1 MWELSLGNPL
11 FALELARAVRDGDG
25 PAGAPEGVR
34 QLVAERLGRLGPA
47 ARRVVDAVAVAGQ
60 DAALTEV
67 LDVARRGGHPRLS
80 AAEAT
85 EAVEAAVAA
94 SVVEE
99 RRVVGAGRAGRA
111 GGQAGGDAAAARGY
125 REAGTARLRAWAL
138 LACGRAAEVAGAEV
152 GRAERAGER
161 LAETGARTARA
172 AALAALGQEREAAEG
187 FGRAAALA
195 EELPYPAGVR
205 RVAGAR
211 RGGARACFESSAV
224 CPKGRPGGV
233 WCVRSQGGGSPRYWM
248 YQGDPDNAASVRARR
263 RQACGTFETRP
274 GGGRG

>member
-1 MWELSLGNPL
+1 MRELSLGNPL

-99 RRVVGAGRAGRA
+99 RRVVSEGRAGRA
-111 GGQAGGDAAAARGY
+111 GGQAGGGAAAARG
-125 REAGTARLRAWAL
+125 
-138 LACGRAAEVAGAEV
+138 V
-152 GRAERAGER
+152 
-161 LAETGARTARA
+161 
-172 AALAALGQEREAAEG
+172 
-187 FGRAAALA
+187 
-195 EELPYPAGVR
+195 
-205 RVAGAR
+205 
-211 RGGARACFESSAV
+211 
-224 CPKGRPGGV
+224 
-233 WCVRSQGGGSPRYWM
+233 
-248 YQGDPDNAASVRARR
+248 
-263 RQACGTFETRP
+263 P
-274 GGGRG
+274 GGGHGAVAGRGAAGLRAGLGGGGRRGRAGGAGR